1 MWVEV
6 ERAKGWGDG
15 QVGGWV
21 GGGGGQKKKCSKN
34 IKLYREHIIKTRK
47 LFIFNYAP

>member
-21 GGGGGQKKKCSKN
+21 GGGGNKK
-34 IKLYREHIIKTRK
+34 HTIKTRK
-47 LFIFNYAP
+47 LFIFNYAPGLSMIFAER